1 MRSIALIG
9 GVLGRAG
16 QRGQQRRK
24 EAAEKGEVL
33 WDTPKDLLTYMQAE
47 NAHAIQKRKEVMGRM
62 QQYQGLSEEETKK
75 LHEKYGT
82 AAPEE
87 QSEVSEDAM
96 LNILG
101 ATAGGDPTTTSPSPA
116 AVASEQVLKV
126 EDGASTGEVEA
137 MLENMSTEE
146 LKETVELDK
155 ESSKK
160 A

>member
-24 EAAEKGEVL
+24 EAADKGEIS
-33 WDTPKDLLTYMQAE
+33 WDTPKDLTTYMRAE
-47 NAHAIQKRKEVMGRM
+47 NAHAISKRKEVMGRM
-62 QQYQGLSEEETKK
+62 QQYQGLSEEETRQ
-75 LHEKYGT
+75 LHEKYGVG
-82 AAPEE
+82 EK
-87 QSEVSEDAM
+87 SDVSEDAM

-101 ATAGGDPTTTSPSPA
+101 ATAEGDPTTTTASPA
-116 AVASEQVLKV
+116 AVASEEGVKV

-146 LKETVELDK
+146 VKETVELDK
-155 ESSKK
+155 EASKK